1 MTKMQ
6 KSGKHAT
13 QLAHSGRD
21 PAGFHGF
28 VNAPL
33 YRGSTVLYPSYDSLL
48 ADDQDYSYGRLGTPT
63 VRALQDALAEMEGG
77 HASLLTPSGLS
88 AITTAIVS
96 FVSSGDHILV
106 SDSVYRPT
114 RRFCD
119 TVLSRLG
126 VTTTYYD
133 PLIGAE
139 ISELLTERTKLVF
152 TESPGSQTFE
162 IQDIPA
168 IATAAHAVGAE
179 VMMDNTWATPLYFK
193 PFQHGVD
200 VVVHAATKYL
210 VGHADAMLGV
220 ITMSESATAPVVKT
234 HDILGLCPGPEDVYL
249 TLRGLRTLDVRLQ
262 RHEETGLALAAWLAE
277 RPEVSKVI
285 HPARTDHP
293 GHALWKRDFTGASG
307 LFAIVLKPVPRPAL
321 AAMLDGLSLFGMG
334 YSWGGYESL
343 ILPFDP
349 RGYRSATVWDAEGP
363 SLRLHAGLEDIEDLK
378 ADLEAG
384 FRRLSDTR

>member
-1 MTKMQ
+1 MTKTQ

-133 PLIGAE
+133 PLIGAG

-249 TLRGLRTLDVRLQ
+249 TLRGLRTLDVRL
-262 RHEETGLALAAWLAE
+262 
-277 RPEVSKVI
+277 
-285 HPARTDHP
+285 
-293 GHALWKRDFTGASG
+293 
-307 LFAIVLKPVPRPAL
+307 
-321 AAMLDGLSLFGMG
+321 
-334 YSWGGYESL
+334 
-343 ILPFDP
+343 
-349 RGYRSATVWDAEGP
+349 
-363 SLRLHAGLEDIEDLK
+363 
-378 ADLEAG
+378 
-384 FRRLSDTR
+384 

>member
-1 MTKMQ
+1 MTKTQ

-13 QLAHSGRD
+13 RLAHSGRD
-21 PAGFHGF
+21 PARFHGF
-28 VNAPL
+28 VNAPV
-33 YRGSTVLYPSYDSLL
+33 YRGSTVLYPTYDSLI

-63 VRALQDALAEMEGG
+63 VQALQDALAEMEGG

-88 AITTAIVS
+88 AITTSILS

-119 TVLSRLG
+119 TVLLRLG

-133 PLIGAE
+133 PLVGGG

-168 IATAAHAVGAE
+168 ITKAAHAVGAE
-179 VMMDNTWATPLYFK
+179 VIMDNTWATPLYFT

-249 TLRGLRTLDVRLQ
+249 TLRGLRTLEVRLQ

-285 HPARTDHP
+285 HPARLDHP

-307 LFAIVLKPVPRPAL
+307 LFAIVLKPVSPPAL

-349 RGYRSATVWDAEGP
+349 RGYRSATVWEAEGP
-363 SLRLHAGLEDIEDLK
+363 SLRLHAGLEDIEDLQ

-384 FRRLSDTR
+384 FRRLRDAS